1 MKKKRLTSWERRQ
14 RRRIRLIS
22 RMILFCVFCVAAVFA
37 VVSFLP
43 YETMDISEYF
53 SVSYEGYNTKGF
65 AALTVDEEKLNE
77 TVALVKDD
85 YKKALFHINECSDT
99 EYDSFVKSIS
109 AKVENAENLSNG
121 SKFTICYYYDEALAK
136 KLKIKVLS
144 KNEEVTVS
152 GLATAA
158 FLEKEDLF
166 QDIEVSFSGIS
177 PNITMEIT
185 NHSTN
190 AFIRSMVFNP
200 EEFKEYYS
208 TGEVVRIRAYFSEEE
223 CLRQNYCV
231 DTPSQECVMEYTVEG
246 TDSYVTSAGELTQDM
261 LKEAVAAGKTA
272 FTDTNANEYG
282 VRIFIEAHL
291 VPVYINKKAT
301 FEWLTPSLISAYFKS
316 VRPEAAGE
324 NGNNFNDLDLIYFIK
339 LTQADGV
346 TCDAEAVVR
355 FSNIIIKSDGTLEY
369 DLSVP
374 KVISASHSNS
384 SIVKNVVTKYEGI
397 YNIEKLN
404 YSEYY

>member
-1 MKKKRLTSWERRQ
+1 MKKRRLTSWERRQ
-14 RRRIRLIS
+14 RRRIRIIS
-22 RMILFCVFCVAAVFA
+22 RVIMFCIFCVAVVFA
-37 VVSFLP
+37 VRIFLP

-65 AALTVDEEKLNE
+65 AALTVDEEKLKE
-77 TVALVKDD
+77 TITLVKDD
-85 YKKALFHINECSDT
+85 YAASLFHIEECSDT
-99 EYDSFVKSIS
+99 DYDSFVKSIS
-109 AKVENAENLSNG
+109 AKAENAENLSNG
-121 SKFTICYYYDEALAK
+121 SKFTISYYYDEALAK

-144 KNEEVTVS
+144 KSEEVTVS

-158 FLEKEDLF
+158 LLTKEELF
-166 QDIEVSFSGIS
+166 EDIEVSFSGIS
-177 PNITMEIT
+177 PNIKMEIV

-190 AFIRSMVFNP
+190 AFIQSMVFNS

-208 TGEVVRIRAYFSEEE
+208 AGDVVKIRAYFSEEE
-223 CLRQNYCV
+223 CLRQNYSV
-231 DTPSQECVMEYTVEG
+231 DTPSEECVMEYTVEG
-246 TDSYVTSAGELTQDM
+246 TDSYVTSADELTQDM
-261 LKEAVAAGKTA
+261 LKEAIAAGKTA
-272 FTDTNANEYG
+272 FTEDSANEYG
-282 VRIFIEAHL
+282 VRIFVEARL

-316 VRPEAAGE
+316 VKTEAAGKD
-324 NGNNFNDLDLIYFIK
+324 GNNYNDLDLIYFIK

-355 FSNIIIKSDGTLEY
+355 FSNIIIQADGSLQY
-369 DLSVP
+369 DLSAP

-384 SIVKNVVTKYEGI
+384 SIIKNVIGKYEDT
-397 YNIEKLN
+397 YNIEKLD

>member
-14 RRRIRLIS
+14 RRRVKIIS
-22 RMILFCVFCVAAVFA
+22 RMILLCIFCVVAVFA
-37 VVSFLP
+37 AASFLP

-65 AALTVDEEKLNE
+65 AAVTVDEKKLNE
-77 TVALVKDD
+77 TMALVKDD
-85 YKKALFHINECSDT
+85 YKTALFHTEECSDT
-99 EYDSFVKSIS
+99 DYDCFLKSIS

-121 SKFTICYYYDEALAK
+121 SKFTIRYYYDEALAK

-166 QDIEVSFSGIS
+166 QDVEVSFGGIS
-177 PNITMEIT
+177 PNITMKVT

-208 TGEVVRIRAYFSEEE
+208 AGDVVRIRAYFSEEE
-223 CLRQNYCV
+223 CLRQNYSV
-231 DTPSQECVMEYTVEG
+231 DTPSQECIMEYTVEG
-246 TDSYVTSAGELTQDM
+246 MDSYVTSSDELTQDV
-261 LKEAVAAGKTA
+261 LKEAIAAGKTA

-282 VRIFIEAHL
+282 VRIFIEAGL

-324 NGNNFNDLDLIYFIK
+324 NGNNYNDLDLIYFVK

-355 FSNIIIKSDGTLEY
+355 FSNMIVRSDGTLEY
-369 DLSVP
+369 DLSAP

-384 SIVKNVVTKYEGI
+384 NIIKNVVTRYEST
-397 YNIEKLN
+397 YDIEKLS